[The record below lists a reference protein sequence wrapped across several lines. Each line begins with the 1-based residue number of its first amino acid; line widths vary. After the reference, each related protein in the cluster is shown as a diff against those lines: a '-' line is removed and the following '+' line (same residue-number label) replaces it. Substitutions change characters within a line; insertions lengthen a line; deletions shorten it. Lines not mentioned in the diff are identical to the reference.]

1 MSKINLVN
9 NGIFPITKDKDGN
22 SLSEKLDTEYSVAG
36 TFQGE
41 GALIGVPVL
50 FIRTSGCNLRCVFRD
65 NKGGATPCD
74 TAYSSHYAETN
85 LTEIEDIVSVVNQNR
100 GNINHIVI
108 SGGEPTLQKE
118 VLAELLQRL
127 QQEGFHTTIETNATI
142 YTDDI
147 AKYTN
152 LISMSPKL
160 KTSNPTKEAVELAHK
175 IDPKLKY
182 NEKWEKKHDEIRRDI
197 PAIQK
202 YIDSCF
208 NGDSTSTYFEINYNK
223 RKVHKSF
230 QLKFVVSKV
239 EDLDE
244 IENDFIKHLKGVR
257 PTDIYLMPEGIT
269 PQELMERGG
278 WVAEEAI
285 KRGWVFAPRLHC
297 LMFGHAKRGV

>member
-1 MSKINLVN
+1 MKINLVN
-9 NGIFPITKDKDGN
+9 NGIFPILKDKNGE
-22 SLSEKLDTEYSVAG
+22 LLKTTPDTGYSISGV
-36 TFQGE
+36 FQGE

-85 LTEIEDIVSVVNQNR
+85 LTEIEDIIATVKQNA
-100 GNINHIVI
+100 GNIKHVVV

-118 VLAELLQRL
+118 PLAELLKRL
-127 QQEGFHTTIETNATI
+127 QEEGFHTTIETNATI

-147 AKYTN
+147 AKYTS

-160 KTSNPTKEAVELAHK
+160 STSNPTKQAVELAQK
-175 IDPKLKY
+175 VDSKLKY
-182 NEKWEKKHDEIRRDI
+182 NEKWEKKHDEVRKNIKV
-197 PAIQK
+197 IQQ
-202 YIDSCF
+202 YIDSCYLI
-208 NGDSTSTYFEINYNK
+208 DSYTTSPEPNYSNRKRNK
-223 RKVHKSF
+223 DF
-230 QLKFVVSKV
+230 QLKFVISKP
-239 EDLDE
+239 EDLIE
-244 IENDFIKHLKGVR
+244 IEEDFLKHLHGVE
-257 PTDIYLMPEGIT
+257 PTDIMLMPEGVT